1 MDNLKQM
8 EDVIAHAQ
16 AKNMLVEERHQVNE
30 QVKGVLSSTV
40 KGLDSD
46 RDAIMLRLDQVE
58 SSEELKKALDRTPSM
73 VDIFFTNDL
82 GEPID
87 LNLGD
92 ITPERELQFKK
103 DLLVYLKATQ
113 EYNQKIDEEFAKK
126 EEAEKEFN
134 EEMANCIKLISDN
147 FLIHVQQVE
156 DSLKDPNLT
165 DIQRA
170 QGKKRLA
177 AIKTGY
183 TFEYFIELLDK
194 HPGLKDNVK
203 KDFLNELK
211 KAQIVTN
218 YANKTKKA
226 TVNPVLGVMFH
237 NDKVSLERN
246 FLTDDE
252 YGIEGLVLF
261 YMVRCFSM
269 SGFEGLNRT
278 MHSSVSL
285 ILTKMVKNDI
295 SPEFKEEVVT
305 GLRNL
310 AAKLI

>member
-1 MDNLKQM
+1 MDNLKQI

-30 QVKGVLSSTV
+30 QVTGVLNKTV
-40 KGLDSD
+40 KGLESD
-46 RDAIMLRLDQVE
+46 KDTLMEKLAQIA
-58 SSEELKKALDRTPSM
+58 SSEELKKSLDRTPSM
-73 VDIFFTNDL
+73 LDIFFTNEL
-82 GEPID
+82 GEPIE
-87 LNLGD
+87 LNIGD
-92 ITPERELQFKK
+92 IGPERELQFKK

-126 EEAEKEFN
+126 EEAEKDFN

-165 DIQRA
+165 DAQRT
-170 QGKKRLA
+170 QGEKRLA

-203 KDFLNELK
+203 KDFLNEMK

-252 YGIEGLVLF
+252 YGIEGLLLF
-261 YMVRCFSM
+261 YMVRCFAM

-285 ILTKMVKNDI
+285 ILSKMVKNDI
-295 SPEFKEEVVT
+295 SPEFKEEVVA
-305 GLRNL
+305 GLRKL
-310 AAKLI
+310 AAKLF